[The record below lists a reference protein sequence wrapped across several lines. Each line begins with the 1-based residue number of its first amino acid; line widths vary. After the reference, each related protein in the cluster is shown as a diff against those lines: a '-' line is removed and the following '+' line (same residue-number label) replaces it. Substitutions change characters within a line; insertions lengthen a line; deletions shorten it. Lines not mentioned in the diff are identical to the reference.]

1 MKIQVCESLFS
12 ILCLRGQSWWAL
24 VSIDNLIS
32 WKQISF
38 LCGTTSFQC
47 LCLVFLYFFFFGKEN
62 FFWQTQWFVK
72 IECSYFVFLHSSTFH
87 FWKVNLCSRRRD
99 QFLQNRLVTGQAVEV
114 GRNALGWAAS
124 RCSSLKKASSKD
136 SVLNNAITKHKRE
149 NMNPSHQN
157 SQLMRNSDTASDQ
170 WSMSGLTTHCPSQAR
185 AKTDNSDGKMTQ
197 KLSWTVQIK
206 TDGKIVLKFPISLL
220 PHNYHAT
227 QLPARCTSTKRRTGS
242 RKQFQAGGL
251 ST

>member
-1 MKIQVCESLFS
+1 MFLPSS
-12 ILCLRGQSWWAL
+12 I
-24 VSIDNLIS
+24 
-32 WKQISF
+32 F
-38 LCGTTSFQC
+38 
-47 LCLVFLYFFFFGKEN
+47 Y
-62 FFWQTQWFVK
+62 
-72 IECSYFVFLHSSTFH
+72 

-99 QFLQNRLVTGQAVEV
+99 QFLRNRLATGRAVEV

-124 RCSSLKKASSKD
+124 RCSLLNRASSKD
-136 SVLNNAITKHKRE
+136 SLLNKGITKHNWE
-149 NMNPSHQN
+149 NMNPSHKD

-206 TDGKIVLKFPISLL
+206 TDSKIVLKFPISLL

-227 QLPARCTSTKRRTGS
+227 QLPARCTTTKRGTGS
-242 RKQFQAGGL
+242 RKQFQARGFSAWWQIKILVVSGYPSCNL
-251 ST
+251 SGESN